1 MKKHLLSRVVL
12 MAVALGVAVAPSVV
26 SPAPAQAAGA
36 CITRNF
42 GPGWAGNDRNC
53 VLYLQY
59 MLNQAKIYP
68 AGTPDGIFG
77 PRTEDAVIYYQKY
90 TPHNLVPDG
99 VVGPKTWAALCQD
112 NGPTG
117 YASAAGC
124 RW

>member
-1 MKKHLLSRVVL
+1 MR
-12 MAVALGVAVAPSVV
+12 
-26 SPAPAQAAGA
+26 
-36 CITRNF
+36 
-42 GPGWAGNDRNC
+42 
-53 VLYLQY
+53 
-59 MLNQAKIYP
+59 NQAKIYP

-77 PRTEDAVIYYQKY
+77 LKTEDAVISQKY

-99 VVGPKTWAALCQD
+99 VVGPKTWAAPCQD